1 MTNRGGDLLD
11 QRYLLVERLGSGGTG
26 EVWRAADHQD
36 RLEVA
41 VKLLHHQ
48 HLKTPT
54 VLDRFVREARILTSL
69 QHPNIAR
76 AVAYSDT
83 HDPPYMILEFIEGA
97 DLSDWLTQ
105 RAKAGQKP
113 TVEEID
119 HLAQC
124 LFDALE
130 YAHGQGVVHRDLKP
144 ANVMIQGQG
153 LTALVKIV
161 DFGIAK
167 IIEGEGADSTTAG
180 RTLGT
185 FTYLAPEQLDA
196 SGADHR
202 ADIFALGTLLF
213 ELLTL
218 HRAWLRDM
226 ADRPLHC
233 LEAGLRS
240 APLNAPV
247 EVMRRI
253 LTGTRPV
260 VSQTRRELSIH
271 FDEVIGRAL
280 TVRRSERFQDIPSMR
295 VAWDR
300 AIVAATPGRI
310 VRRKETAQTPSMKAT
325 EVIMTDLPPVMPQTM
340 VIQPGGTS
348 VWTRDAPD
356 KTPKDGTAEIPG
368 AKTNTDPVR
377 VFPGEISDE
386 GISGAGVVDG
396 PTQPPKPSGLPPKS
410 SSQPPR
416 ALNAPPASVS
426 NPAANPTPLVMP
438 LGSLSGAQS
447 GSQSGSR
454 RSDFLAGSLV
464 LSITLL
470 IITYLI
476 MARVPESLPVAPL
489 QTAPAPAPEPT
500 VVPAATPKVVE
511 PEPET
516 EPPKTNERPRRRG
529 PSPKSASPAIA
540 EPPAPP
546 PARNPL
552 WADLERLEAH
562 PEDTQGRLNLG
573 DALRAESDNLGR
585 EQGAMIQTCVGQ
597 SHLAA
602 DTKSALAKLRSCLQ
616 KLDAYQQR

>member
-26 EVWRAADHQD
+26 EVWRAADHQA

-76 AVAYSDT
+76 ALAYSDT
-83 HDPPYMILEFIEGA
+83 HDPPYMILEFIAGA
-97 DLSDWLTQ
+97 DLSDWLTR

-119 HLAQC
+119 HLAQA

-144 ANVMIQGQG
+144 ANVMIQGEG
-153 LTALVKIV
+153 NAALLKIV

-167 IIEGEGADSTTAG
+167 ILEGEGTDSTTAG

-260 VSQTRRELSIH
+260 VSQPRRELSIH

-280 TVRRSERFQDIPSMR
+280 TVRRSERFQDIPAMR
-295 VAWDR
+295 TAWDR

-310 VRRKETAQTPSMKAT
+310 IRRKETAQTPSMKAT
-325 EVIMTDLPPVMPQTM
+325 EVIMSDLPPVMPQTM

-377 VFPGEISDE
+377 VFPGEISDQ
-386 GISGAGVVDG
+386 GSSNPGAVVDG
-396 PTQPPKPSGLPPKS
+396 PTQPPKPSALPPKS
-410 SSQPPR
+410 TSQPPR
-416 ALNAPPASVS
+416 ALDAPPLSVS
-426 NPAANPTPLVMP
+426 NPAANSTPVMP
-438 LGSLSGAQS
+438 FGSLSGAQS
-447 GSQSGSR
+447 GPR

-470 IITYLI
+470 LITYLV
-476 MARVPESLPVAPL
+476 MTRTPEAVPVAPL

-500 VVPAATPKVVE
+500 VVPAAIPKVVE
-511 PEPET
+511 PEPEAPKAT
-516 EPPKTNERPRRRG
+516 ERTRRRA
-529 PSPKSASPAIA
+529 SNPKPAAAVIA
-540 EPPAPP
+540 EPETAPT

-573 DALRAESDNLGR
+573 DALRAESEDLGR

-602 DTKSALAKLRSCLQ
+602 DAKSALAKLRSCLQ
-616 KLDAYQQR
+616 KLDTYQRR

>member
-26 EVWRAADHQD
+26 EVWRAADHEA

-76 AVAYSDT
+76 ALAYSDT
-83 HDPPYMILEFIEGA
+83 HDPPYMILEFIEGS

-119 HLAQC
+119 HLAQG

-144 ANVMIQGQG
+144 ANVMIRGQG
-153 LTALVKIV
+153 VTASLKIV

-233 LEAGLRS
+233 LESGLRS

-280 TVRRSERFQDIPSMR
+280 TVRRSERFQDIPAMR
-295 VAWDR
+295 ASWDQ
-300 AIVAATPGRI
+300 AIVAAAPGRI
-310 VRRKETAQTPSMKAT
+310 VRRRETAQTPSMKAT

-410 SSQPPR
+410 TSQPPR
-416 ALNAPPASVS
+416 ALDAPPLSIS
-426 NPAANPTPLVMP
+426 NPAAHPAPVVMP
-438 LGSLSGAQS
+438 LGSLSG
-447 GSQSGSR
+447 GQSGSR

-470 IITYLI
+470 IITYLV
-476 MARVPESLPVAPL
+476 MTRSPESLPVTPL
-489 QTAPAPAPEPT
+489 QTAPAPAPQPT
-500 VVPAATPKVVE
+500 VVPAAIPKAVE
-511 PEPET
+511 PEPQLEA
-516 EPPKTNERPRRRG
+516 PKTTERSRRRA
-529 PSPKSASPAIA
+529 SNPKAAAANIA
-540 EPPAPP
+540 DPTPAPP
-546 PARNPL
+546 PTRNPL
-552 WADLERLEAH
+552 WAELERLEAH
-562 PEDTQGRLNLG
+562 PEDAQGRLNLG

-602 DTKSALAKLRSCLQ
+602 DAKSALAKLRSCLQ
-616 KLDAYQQR
+616 KLDTYQSR